1 MYCMYVDL
9 STALTRRLDI
19 DKAAVRLSSDPGLD
33 DGCLAFDVALFLGDG
48 RMSIWV
54 HTSEVRTDMLLP
66 LVLDILVW

>member
-1 MYCMYVDL
+1 MYVDL

-19 DKAAVRLSSDPGLD
+19 DKAAVRLSSGPGLD